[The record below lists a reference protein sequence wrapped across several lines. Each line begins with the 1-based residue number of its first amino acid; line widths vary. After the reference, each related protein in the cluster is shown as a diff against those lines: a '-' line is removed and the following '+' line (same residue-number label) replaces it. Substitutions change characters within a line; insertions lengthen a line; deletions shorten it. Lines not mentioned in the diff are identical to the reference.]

1 MLGGGVAIVALVA
14 LVAGVAD
21 VAGMVGVLGVV
32 GMAAETG
39 RSETQKGMLRLSR
52 GSEAAW
58 LNAGPTLKGKPCR
71 HYAWETNTIE
81 ELRRVKKRH
90 FVKGVPR

>member
-1 MLGGGVAIVALVA
+1 MLGGGVALVAIVA

-21 VAGMVGVLGVV
+21 VAGMVGVV

>member
-1 MLGGGVAIVALVA
+1 MLGGGVALVAIVA

-21 VAGMVGVLGVV
+21 VAGMVGVV

-58 LNAGPTLKGKPCR
+58 LNAGPTLNRKTLPTECMGRLIPLKSS
-71 HYAWETNTIE
+71 A
-81 ELRRVKKRH
+81 
-90 FVKGVPR
+90 G

>member
-1 MLGGGVAIVALVA
+1 MAIVA

-21 VAGMVGVLGVV
+21 VAGMVGVV

>member
-1 MLGGGVAIVALVA
+1 MAIVAR
-14 LVAGVAD
+14 VAGVAD
-21 VAGMVGVLGVV
+21 VAGMVGVV

-71 HYAWETNTIE
+71 PNAWAD
-81 ELRRVKKRH
+81 
-90 FVKGVPR
+90 

>member
-1 MLGGGVAIVALVA
+1 MLGGGVAIVAIVALVA

-21 VAGMVGVLGVV
+21 VAGMVGVV

-58 LNAGPTLKGKPCR
+58 LNAGATFKGKPSMGR
-71 HYAWETNTIE
+71 LIPLKSSE
-81 ELRRVKKRH
+81 
-90 FVKGVPR
+90 G

>member
-1 MLGGGVAIVALVA
+1 MAIVAIVALVA

-21 VAGMVGVLGVV
+21 VVGMVGVLGVV

-58 LNAGPTLKGKPCR
+58 LNAGPTLNRKTLPTECMGRLIPLKSS
-71 HYAWETNTIE
+71 E
-81 ELRRVKKRH
+81 
-90 FVKGVPR
+90 G